1 MQDPL
6 MEAAERLG
14 VATHS
19 SAGPEPGSLSGQ
31 LWATWPRDRLEI
43 AHEALARA
51 VDYDSEARVEPC
63 RANIWRARA
72 AGWSYESDFVDA
84 VAMLAL
90 RVIARGEDEDGNTPV
105 RDRAHVRRGHVKRAR
120 LPV

>member
-19 SAGPEPGSLSGQ
+19 SAGPEPGSLTGQ

-63 RANIWRARA
+63 RANLWRASA
-72 AGWSYESDFVDA
+72 SGWSYESDFVDC

-90 RVIARGEDEDGNTPV
+90 RVVGEYPHERLESANEDDVGE
-105 RDRAHVRRGHVKRAR
+105 HVTRQ
-120 LPV
+120 

>member
-14 VATHS
+14 VATHT

-51 VDYDSEARVEPC
+51 VDYDREARVEPC
-63 RANIWRARA
+63 RANIWRASA
-72 AGWSYESDFVDA
+72 TGWSYESDFVDA
-84 VAMLAL
+84 VARLAL
-90 RVIARGEDEDGNTPV
+90 RVIAAQEDDEVEHT
-105 RDRAHVRRGHVKRAR
+105 RQ
-120 LPV
+120 

>member
-31 LWATWPRDRLEI
+31 LWAQWPRDRLEI

-51 VDYDSEARVEPC
+51 VVYDRQARVEPC
-63 RANIWRARA
+63 RAQANRWRASA
-72 AGWSYESDFVDA
+72 SGWSYESDFVDA
-84 VAMLAL
+84 VAKLAL
-90 RVIARGEDEDGNTPV
+90 HVIDEHPDDSPAQT
-105 RDRAHVRRGHVKRAR
+105 RQ
-120 LPV
+120 

>member
-6 MEAAERLG
+6 IEAAGKLG

-31 LWATWPRDRLEI
+31 LWATWPRDRLEV
-43 AHEALARA
+43 AHEALARV
-51 VDYDSEARVEPC
+51 VDYDSEARVERC
-63 RANIWRARA
+63 GRANIWRASA
-72 AGWSYESDFVDA
+72 PGWSYESDFVDA

-90 RVIARGEDEDGNTPV
+90 RVTTRGAGDSFSDDSEEPAGPKPT
-105 RDRAHVRRGHVKRAR
+105 RQ
-120 LPV
+120 

>member
-14 VATHS
+14 VATHT
-19 SAGPEPGSLSGQ
+19 SAGPEPRSLSGQ

-63 RANIWRARA
+63 RANIWRASA
-72 AGWSYESDFVDA
+72 TGWSYESDFVDA

-90 RVIARGEDEDGNTPV
+90 RVMAAQEEGDGQT
-105 RDRAHVRRGHVKRAR
+105 RQ
-120 LPV
+120 

>member
-19 SAGPEPGSLSGQ
+19 SAGPEPGSLTGQ

-51 VDYDSEARVEPC
+51 VNYDSEARVERC
-63 RANIWRARA
+63 GRHWRASA
-72 AGWSYESDFVDA
+72 SGWSYESDFVDA
-84 VAMLAL
+84 VAKLAL
-90 RVIARGEDEDGNTPV
+90 RVTSGSGAEQASEGTRPKPT
-105 RDRAHVRRGHVKRAR
+105 RQ
-120 LPV
+120 

>member
-6 MEAAERLG
+6 IEAAERLG
-14 VATHS
+14 VATHT
-19 SAGPEPGSLSGQ
+19 SAGPEPGSLTGQ

-51 VDYDSEARVEPC
+51 VYLDSAARMEPC
-63 RANIWRARA
+63 GRNNIWRASA
-72 AGWSYESDFVDA
+72 SGWSYESDFVDA

-90 RVIARGEDEDGNTPV
+90 RITSGSREAEARGGAPDEPT
-105 RDRAHVRRGHVKRAR
+105 RQ
-120 LPV
+120 

>member
-14 VATHS
+14 VATHT

-51 VDYDSEARVEPC
+51 VDYDSKARVEPC
-63 RANIWRARA
+63 RANIWRASA
-72 AGWSYESDFVDA
+72 TGWSYESDFVDA

-90 RVIARGEDEDGNTPV
+90 RVIAAHGDEDEEHEDEPT
-105 RDRAHVRRGHVKRAR
+105 RQ
-120 LPV
+120 

>member
-14 VATHS
+14 IATHT
-19 SAGPEPGSLSGQ
+19 SAGPEPGSSPGQ
-31 LWATWPRDRLEI
+31 LWATWPRDRLEL

-51 VDYDSEARVEPC
+51 VDYDSDARVEPSG
-63 RANIWRARA
+63 RHNIWRVS
-72 AGWSYESDFVDA
+72 AGEWTYESDFVDA

-90 RVIARGEDEDGNTPV
+90 RVIGETGSAKPPEDPEHPT
-105 RDRAHVRRGHVKRAR
+105 RQ
-120 LPV
+120 

>member
-6 MEAAERLG
+6 IEAAERLG
-14 VATHS
+14 IATHT

-51 VDYDSEARVEPC
+51 VDYDSEARVEPSG
-63 RANIWRARA
+63 RHNIWRASA
-72 AGWSYESDFVDA
+72 SGWTYESDFVDA

-90 RVIARGEDEDGNTPV
+90 RVARDIPPNRSIES
-105 RDRAHVRRGHVKRAR
+105 
-120 LPV
+120 

>member
-14 VATHS
+14 VATHT

-63 RANIWRARA
+63 RANIWRASA
-72 AGWSYESDFVDA
+72 TGWSYESDFVDA
-84 VAMLAL
+84 VAKLAL
-90 RVIARGEDEDGNTPV
+90 RVIAAHEDEDENDEHEPT
-105 RDRAHVRRGHVKRAR
+105 RQ
-120 LPV
+120 

>member
-14 VATHS
+14 VATHT

-63 RANIWRARA
+63 RANIWRASA
-72 AGWSYESDFVDA
+72 TGWSYESDFVDA

-90 RVIARGEDEDGNTPV
+90 RVIAAQEDDEVEHT
-105 RDRAHVRRGHVKRAR
+105 RQ
-120 LPV
+120 

>member
-14 VATHS
+14 VATHT

-51 VDYDSEARVEPC
+51 VDYDRHARVEPC
-63 RANIWRARA
+63 RANIWRASA
-72 AGWSYESDFVDA
+72 TGWTYESDFVDA
-84 VAMLAL
+84 VAKLAL
-90 RVIARGEDEDGNTPV
+90 RVIGAQEDDG
-105 RDRAHVRRGHVKRAR
+105 DGHTRQ
-120 LPV
+120 

>member
-6 MEAAERLG
+6 IEAAARLG
-14 VATHS
+14 IATHA
-19 SAGPEPGSLSGQ
+19 SAGPEPGSLTGQ

-51 VDYDSEARVEPC
+51 VDYDSGARVEPSG
-63 RANIWRARA
+63 RHNIWRASA
-72 AGWSYESDFVDA
+72 AGGWSYESDFVDA

-90 RVIARGEDEDGNTPV
+90 HVAAYRG
-105 RDRAHVRRGHVKRAR
+105 K
-120 LPV
+120 LC

>member
-14 VATHS
+14 VATHT

-63 RANIWRARA
+63 RANIWRASA
-72 AGWSYESDFVDA
+72 TGWTYESDFVDA
-84 VAMLAL
+84 VAKLAL
-90 RVIARGEDEDGNTPV
+90 RVIAAQEDDG
-105 RDRAHVRRGHVKRAR
+105 DGHTRQ
-120 LPV
+120 

>member
-14 VATHS
+14 VATHT
-19 SAGPEPGSLSGQ
+19 SAGPEPGSLTGQ
-31 LWATWPRDRLEI
+31 LWATWPRDRLEV

-63 RANIWRARA
+63 RANIWRASA
-72 AGWSYESDFVDA
+72 TGWTYEGDFVDA
-84 VAMLAL
+84 VARLAL
-90 RVIARGEDEDGNTPV
+90 RVIAVQGEDES
-105 RDRAHVRRGHVKRAR
+105 GHTRQ
-120 LPV
+120 